1 MSRPPLHTQP
11 MHLITH
17 TEIPSSPVLGAHAL
31 LSNTHSRKPAPNA
44 HIPVPPPQVPTRYRR
59 ASQLRLGPLVLSD
72 PVMLEMS
79 ISNIVGQFHDNV
91 IGIAGEGGGRLNQ
104 GW

>member
-1 MSRPPLHTQP
+1 MCPPPPALHP
-11 MHLITH
+11 WPHAHLF
-17 TEIPSSPVLGAHAL
+17 
-31 LSNTHSRKPAPNA
+31 NTHKHRA
-44 HIPVPPPQVPTRYRR
+44 PPQVPTRYRR

-91 IGIAGEGGGRLNQ
+91 IGIAGEGGGAAGSLKQ
-104 GW
+104 G